1 MCMHMSCTCV
11 SVVAYF
17 TVIAARKDVKPF
29 KRHYSTPVKYCTFVF
44 YYKVNAQPRLP
55 QSKAAEARPRTTR
68 HARCIT
74 HADHVYT

>member
-1 MCMHMSCTCV
+1 MCMCTCKC
-11 SVVAYF
+11 SRLLYGDCRAQ
-17 TVIAARKDVKPF
+17 KDVKPF